1 MSWRERDSGFFY
13 FPHLLEGI
21 EMMEIEMNG
30 ACAGVKAGKAEDG
43 LQEQEREWEQRQD
56 VEDVE
61 VKANAEVIGVGEVE
75 ANHTVDYLLDI
86 LHDLDSG
93 NLKSVVEFLD
103 RELEELRFIFDSC
116 LSGIEME
123 KVADRSVLQVSDI
136 HEIRELAVLLTE
148 IRYSLFDGASS
159 AREKLRNLLIE
170 HAARAAGG
178 KHRLLALVL

>member
-1 MSWRERDSGFFY
+1 
-13 FPHLLEGI
+13 
-21 EMMEIEMNG
+21 MMEVEMNG

-43 LQEQEREWEQRQD
+43 LQEQEREWEQRHTD
-56 VEDVE
+56 GCVEGTNAEPDVE
-61 VKANAEVIGVGEVE
+61 VKEAGKAAEVEVPVE

-136 HEIRELAVLLTE
+136 HEIGELAVLLTE
-148 IRYSLFDGASS
+148 TRYSLFDDKSS
-159 AREKLRNLLIE
+159 REKLRNLLIE